1 MVLNRFIPWFEYP
14 RRRKYMRCPGG
25 RFGFGESNGSGIQTS
40 KFYCHIRH
48 LKGKAGEITE
58 RDKDPHLSAQSQEMV
73 QFSFEEP
80 QENCIPE
87 VTSAQMEAVVW
98 MNFHGIQL
106 EISNHVEREIIANA
120 IAVLQSLC

>member
-1 MVLNRFIPWFEYP
+1 
-14 RRRKYMRCPGG
+14 
-25 RFGFGESNGSGIQTS
+25 
-40 KFYCHIRH
+40 
-48 LKGKAGEITE
+48 
-58 RDKDPHLSAQSQEMV
+58 MV